1 MRLSYWLVFSGNTF
15 ISTNIIGR
23 HSHIYNI
30 GLCLS
35 WVWQPCNLSV
45 LVKCKC
51 RKRPRIKVMSF
62 WICTRWIHEVGKP
75 QFLKLLSLTRMEYDS
90 ELCLNPR
97 QGFGST
103 PKLRECPLPLIS
115 FAWHFYSIVNIVSE
129 FLARFVVHL
138 LNLEIIFLL

>member
-1 MRLSYWLVFSGNTF
+1 MT
-15 ISTNIIGR
+15 
-23 HSHIYNI
+23 
-30 GLCLS
+30 
-35 WVWQPCNLSV
+35 
-45 LVKCKC
+45 
-51 RKRPRIKVMSF
+51 
-62 WICTRWIHEVGKP
+62 
-75 QFLKLLSLTRMEYDS
+75 

-138 LNLEIIFLL
+138 LNLEMILLLQRRHGKNVETSS

>member
-1 MRLSYWLVFSGNTF
+1 MT
-15 ISTNIIGR
+15 
-23 HSHIYNI
+23 
-30 GLCLS
+30 
-35 WVWQPCNLSV
+35 
-45 LVKCKC
+45 
-51 RKRPRIKVMSF
+51 
-62 WICTRWIHEVGKP
+62 
-75 QFLKLLSLTRMEYDS
+75 

-138 LNLEIIFLL
+138 LNLEIIFLLQRRQGKKRRDKFLREKSFPA

>member
-1 MRLSYWLVFSGNTF
+1 
-15 ISTNIIGR
+15 
-23 HSHIYNI
+23 
-30 GLCLS
+30 
-35 WVWQPCNLSV
+35 
-45 LVKCKC
+45 
-51 RKRPRIKVMSF
+51 
-62 WICTRWIHEVGKP
+62 
-75 QFLKLLSLTRMEYDS
+75 MEYDS

-138 LNLEIIFLL
+138 LNLEMILLLQRRHGKNVETSSWAKRAFPHDTEATVVDNLVT

>member
-1 MRLSYWLVFSGNTF
+1 MT
-15 ISTNIIGR
+15 
-23 HSHIYNI
+23 
-30 GLCLS
+30 
-35 WVWQPCNLSV
+35 
-45 LVKCKC
+45 
-51 RKRPRIKVMSF
+51 
-62 WICTRWIHEVGKP
+62 
-75 QFLKLLSLTRMEYDS
+75 

-138 LNLEIIFLL
+138 LNLEIIFYCKGDTGKNVETSS

>member
-1 MRLSYWLVFSGNTF
+1 MT
-15 ISTNIIGR
+15 
-23 HSHIYNI
+23 
-30 GLCLS
+30 
-35 WVWQPCNLSV
+35 
-45 LVKCKC
+45 
-51 RKRPRIKVMSF
+51 
-62 WICTRWIHEVGKP
+62 
-75 QFLKLLSLTRMEYDS
+75 

-138 LNLEIIFLL
+138 LNLEIIF